1 MSTTIH
7 FQPYP
12 MRALQVALSN
22 VHPVDTSGDTWV
34 MSGVD
39 ASGFEYFFEVDNP
52 LLHED
57 IVAAAKRA
65 WLEEQDYRHAR
76 RVRSEL
82 DGGVV

>member
-1 MSTTIH
+1 MTTIR

-12 MRALQVALSN
+12 ARALQVALSN
-22 VHPVDTSGDTWV
+22 AHVVEVGEVSAV

-65 WLEEQDYRHAR
+65 WLEEQEYRHAM